1 MKKDTKSICPQC
13 FKEGKINVI
22 DAKRIVDNDSV
33 YLIKRCEKHGEF
45 KSIIST
51 NVNQY
56 IDFQKY
62 WVDSTGVQNGK
73 EPTKGCPFD
82 CGICKNHKS
91 QSVLTNVFVTNR
103 CNLRCSYCFANAGAE
118 GYIYEPSLEE
128 IKRELRLVR
137 DEKPV
142 SSKALQITGG
152 EPTMRDDLL
161 EIIKYA
167 KEIGFAHVQL
177 NTNGILLS
185 QDLDMVKEIRKAGC
199 NTVYFSFDGLDK
211 KTNPWLDQS
220 LDFIENCR
228 VADLG
233 VVLVPVVI
241 KTQNDHQLGEIIKFA
256 LNNLDVIRGV
266 NFQPVSFV
274 GRINEEDTTKRI
286 SFAEV
291 IQKIEEQTESAIKTS
306 DWRPPGFINPI
317 SKLVESIK
325 KEPQV
330 EFGCS
335 PNCGAATYLFYED
348 DKIVPIT
355 SFLDVDGLMQK
366 LNEIFNQKHKLKRV
380 ELLADFTKNIN
391 SFVNKEK
398 APKSMSSLPKILANI
413 LVKGDYSD
421 LADFHQKSLY
431 VGGMWFQDAWNLD
444 LERLERC
451 VIHYTTPDGV
461 IPFCSYN
468 GLDYGSKI
476 RKDNSISIEE
486 WEKANNRRFRD
497 DLWKRNSS
505 PKD

>member
-1 MKKDTKSICPQC
+1 MKEKTQSICPQC

-22 DAKRIVDNDSV
+22 GAKRIIENNSV
-33 YLIKRCEKHGEF
+33 YLIKFCEKHGEF

-51 NVNQY
+51 NAKQY

-62 WVDSTGVQNGK
+62 WIDSTGVENGK
-73 EPTKGCPFD
+73 PVINGCPFD

-91 QSVLTNVFVTNR
+91 QSVLTNIFVTNR

-128 IKRELRLVR
+128 IKKELQLVR
-137 DEKPV
+137 NEKPV

-161 EIIKYA
+161 DIIEYA
-167 KEIGFAHVQL
+167 KKIGFAHIQL

-185 QDLDMVKEIRKAGC
+185 ENFSMVDKIRKAGC

-220 LDFIENCR
+220 FKFIENCR
-228 VADLG
+228 KADLG

-241 KTQNDHQLGEIIKFA
+241 KGENDHQLGDIIKFA
-256 LNNLDVIRGV
+256 LNNLDIIRGV

-274 GRINEEDTTKRI
+274 GKINEEDKNKRI

-291 IQKIEEQTESAIKTS
+291 IQKVEEQTDFAIKTS
-306 DWRPPGFINPI
+306 DWRPPGFVNPI
-317 SKLVESIK
+317 SKLIELIK

-335 PNCGAATYLFYED
+335 PNCGAATYLFYENE
-348 DKIVPIT
+348 KIMPIT
-355 SFLDVDGLMQK
+355 SFLDVDALMK
-366 LNEIFNQKHKLKRV
+366 AINEIVNQENKLKRV
-380 ELLADFTKNIN
+380 ELLVKITKDIGIFIN
-391 SFVNKEK
+391 KDK
-398 APKSMSSLPKILANI
+398 APKSIPLVKILVNSLI
-413 LVKGDYSD
+413 RGDYSD
-421 LADFHQKSLY
+421 LAEFHKKSLY
-431 VGGMWFQDAWNLD
+431 IGGMWFQDPWNLD

-476 RKDNSISIEE
+476 RKNNSISIDD
-486 WEKANNRRFRD
+486 WERKNNKKLKD

-505 PKD
+505 LND

>member
-1 MKKDTKSICPQC
+1 MKENTKSICPQC

-22 DAKRIVDNDSV
+22 DAKRIIENDSV
-33 YLIKRCEKHGEF
+33 YLVKRCKKHGEF

-51 NVNQY
+51 NTHQY

-62 WVDSTGVQNGK
+62 WIDSTGVKNGRQA
-73 EPTKGCPFD
+73 TKGCPFD

-91 QSVLTNVFVTNR
+91 QSVLTNIFVTNR

-142 SSKALQITGG
+142 PSKALQITGG
-152 EPTMRDDLL
+152 EPTMRSDLL

-167 KEIGFAHVQL
+167 KEIGFAHIQL

-185 QDLDMVKEIRKAGC
+185 RDLEMVKAIRKAGC

-211 KTNPWLDQS
+211 KTNPWLEQS
-220 LDFIENCR
+220 FDFIKNCR
-228 VADLG
+228 VAGLG

-241 KTQNDHQLGEIIKFA
+241 KTQNDHQLGDIIKFA
-256 LNNLDVIRGV
+256 LNNLDIVRGV
-266 NFQPVSFV
+266 NFQPISFV
-274 GRINEEDTTKRI
+274 GRINEEDATKRI
-286 SFAEV
+286 SFSEV
-291 IQKIEEQTESAIKTS
+291 IQRIEEQTEFAIRVS

-317 SKLVESIK
+317 SKLIEIIK

-348 DKIVPIT
+348 GKIIPIT
-355 SFLDVDGLMQK
+355 SFLDIDGLMKSISELVDQ
-366 LNEIFNQKHKLKRV
+366 NNRLKRV
-380 ELLADFTKNIN
+380 EFLVDFAKNISN
-391 SFVNKEK
+391 FINKENT
-398 APKSMSSLPKILANI
+398 PESISLSKILTNI
-413 LVKGDYSD
+413 LIKGDYSG
-421 LADFHQKSLY
+421 LADFHKKSLY
-431 VGGMWFQDAWNLD
+431 IGGMWFQDAWNLD

-476 RKDNSISIEE
+476 RKDNSISIED
-486 WEKANNRRFRD
+486 WERINNRKLKD
-497 DLWKRNSS
+497 DLWKRNGSS
-505 PKD
+505 KN